1 VLFNVC
7 HLVNR
12 DRFVVG
18 VRIEDIE
25 VCQIF
30 FNCLLYPFGGAR
42 SPPKRIG
49 FGAKRKVSYY
59 STVVLVLYM
68 LDASWCNLYI
78 LVFKTTRSVQ
88 LI

>member
-1 VLFNVC
+1 VLFNIC

-18 VRIEDIE
+18 VRIEDILKC
-25 VCQIF
+25 VKSFSTASYIR
-30 FNCLLYPFGGAR
+30 LGAR
-42 SPPKRIG
+42 DLPPKELG
-49 FGAKRKVSYY
+49 SVQKEKYHT
-59 STVVLVLYM
+59 TVVLVLYI
-68 LDASWCNLYI
+68 LDTSWCNLYI